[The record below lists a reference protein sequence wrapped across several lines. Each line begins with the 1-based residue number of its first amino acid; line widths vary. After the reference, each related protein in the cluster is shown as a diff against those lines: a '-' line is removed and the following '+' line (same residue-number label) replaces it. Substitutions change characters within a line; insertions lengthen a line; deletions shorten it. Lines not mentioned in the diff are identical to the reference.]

1 MLMRLLLALAALS
14 VSASAASA
22 QVSHEAIARDMDLQ
36 AQQQMQRQRSIALEN
51 QLNTLDARVQ
61 SEQRLRDVEAARPPA
76 FYRPTDPATQRPVAG
91 GGFASIPDAA
101 LAASNARVRA
111 ASQNR
116 R

>member
-1 MLMRLLLALAALS
+1 MRALLAILAVLACAS
-14 VSASAASA
+14 SASA
-22 QVSHEAIARDMDLQ
+22 QISHETIAREMDLQ

-51 QLNTLDARVQ
+51 QLNALDARVQ
-61 SEQRLRDVEAARPPA
+61 SEQRLRDVQAARPPA
-76 FYRPTDPATQRPVAG
+76 FQSPADPSTPRPLTAG
-91 GGFASIPDAA
+91 GYASIPDAA

>member
-1 MLMRLLLALAALS
+1 MRLFLALVALS
-14 VSASAASA
+14 ACASAASA
-22 QVSHEAIARDMDLQ
+22 QISHEAIARDMDLQ

-51 QLNTLDARVQ
+51 QLNALDARVQ
-61 SEQRLRDVEAARPPA
+61 SEQRLRDVEATRPPA
-76 FYRPTDPATQRPVAG
+76 FYRPTDPATPRPVTAG
-91 GGFASIPDAA
+91 GGYASIPDAA